1 MPSETTIV
9 NVTKTDSYDEYLG
22 RENRSYGLSESIHH
36 NPYKLDNHT
45 RQEAIDN
52 FAVYFYHRLLT
63 DETYFNQL
71 YELKGETLACWC
83 APKDCHGDV
92 IANFVENLEETDL
105 PKDMYDHIR
114 EQLDDI
120 DEDRLTEENEER
132 LEKIAT
138 EVAKQ

>member
-52 FAVYFYHRLLT
+52 FAVYFYHRLLS
-63 DETYFNQL
+63 DKSYFDQL
-71 YELKGETLACWC
+71 YEVKGKTLACWC

-92 IANFVENLEETDL
+92 IANFVDRLEEPYT
-105 PKDMYDHIR
+105 PEDMYDYIQV
-114 EQLDDI
+114 QLD
-120 DEDRLTEENEER
+120 ELTEESLTTENEER
-132 LEKIAT
+132 LEKVRK